1 MSETIYNEFREL
13 GVSITRV
20 LNDLKVTGPESAL
33 SDETNLQK
41 LRDNKSSLL
50 TYIQTLEDADKDKN
64 LGVGVATASLVNDNL
79 RLIFTDGSS
88 VTVGNVR
95 GLTGATG
102 VTGIK
107 GETGAGLS
115 FAGDWSSGVSFAEN
129 AVVKRDGKVYIAK
142 PSSGLQLSTAVNFSK
157 DPRTQTTFWEPLI
170 DVDDST
176 IDGGEI

>member
-1 MSETIYNEFREL
+1 MSETVYNEFREL

-50 TYIQTLEDADKDKN
+50 TYIQTLEDAEKNKN
-64 LGVGVATASLVNDNL
+64 LGVGVATASLVDDNL
-79 RLIFTDGSS
+79 RLTFTDGSS

-95 GLTGATG
+95 GLTGANGATG
-102 VTGIK
+102 SK
-107 GETGAGLS
+107 GETGSGLS
-115 FAGDWSSGVSFAEN
+115 FAGNWASGVSFAEN
-129 AVVKRDGKVYIAK
+129 AVVKRDGRVYIAK
-142 PSSGLQLSTAVNFSK
+142 PSSGLKLSTAVNFSK
-157 DPRTQTTFWEPLI
+157 DPRTQTTFWDTLI